1 MGKVTIADV
10 AALAEVSKST
20 VSQYMNERF
29 HYMSHETKK
38 KIERAID
45 ELEYSPNGVAR
56 SLRQKKT
63 RTIGVI
69 VANILHEF
77 STGIVRAIEDTC
89 HANNFHVIV
98 CNADDQPE
106 KEKHYIDMLRAKQV
120 DGLIVLPTS
129 DNQALFT
136 QLVEQHYPLVFLD
149 RLIEDVE
156 VNAVLSD
163 NLEAV
168 RLAVEELVGK
178 GYEKIG
184 LITQPIKHHITPRV
198 ERKDAYYQ
206 VLKSLGVHVDQALVR
221 SAEVD
226 DVQKEMQQMMS
237 ESPPDAVIA
246 GNDRVLQEILKYI
259 QSEKLFVPEKL
270 AVIGI
275 DDVSFAE
282 FFNPPLTTVAQR
294 HLRWV
299 EKLQSYF

>member
-184 LITQPIKHHITPRV
+184 LITQPIKHHIT
-198 ERKDAYYQ
+198 
-206 VLKSLGVHVDQALVR
+206 LGWNVR
-221 SAEVD
+221 MPII
-226 DVQKEMQQMMS
+226 KC
-237 ESPPDAVIA
+237 
-246 GNDRVLQEILKYI
+246 
-259 QSEKLFVPEKL
+259 
-270 AVIGI
+270 
-275 DDVSFAE
+275 
-282 FFNPPLTTVAQR
+282 
-294 HLRWV
+294 
-299 EKLQSYF
+299 